1 MSLILVPVWLLLQV
15 QPGNDMEPVHAGNP
29 VYVDAI
35 RSGFHADG
43 ATIRFLGPILKDG
56 LDANQ
61 QHAALL
67 KLSRSERNLA
77 DLLRDSVTAPFLLKV
92 RDQKMTDATV
102 RIVDLWFVV
111 RGELASLDPVE
122 VASQASGKAVEA
134 GNMRFASRLLTDDEL
149 KPRGRSSH
157 RGRDL
162 DLSRWFVHL
171 EGRLLDRIAVEA
183 TNEAVATR
191 TEESMV
197 IAGRTDPVFDSDPTL
212 ANRWRT
218 LGQDGQAG
226 SGQPFRGGLSY
237 AKISRL
243 KQPPGSLLVEF
254 HGAFS
259 EPEAWFQ
266 GNPILRSKFAPI
278 AQDQIRRLRRELLK
292 NGPNSAPP
300 APNAR

>member
-43 ATIRFLGPILKDG
+43 ATIRFPGPILKDG

-67 KLSRSERNLA
+67 KLSGSERALA
-77 DLLRDSVTAPFLLKV
+77 DLLRDSVTAPFLLKA

-102 RIVDLWFVV
+102 RIVDLWYVV
-111 RGELASLDPVE
+111 RGDLASLDPVE
-122 VASQASGKAVEA
+122 MASQASGKAVEA
-134 GNMRFASRLLTDDEL
+134 GSMRFTSRLLTDDEL
-149 KPRGRSSH
+149 KLRGRSSH
-157 RGRDL
+157 RGR

-197 IAGRTDPVFDSDPTL
+197 IAGRTDPVFDSDTTL

-226 SGQPFRGGLSY
+226 SWHPFRGGLSY
-237 AKISRL
+237 TKISRL
-243 KQPPGSLLVEF
+243 KQPPGALLVEF
-254 HGAFS
+254 HAAFS

>member
-1 MSLILVPVWLLLQV
+1 MNLILVSVWLLLQV

-35 RSGFHADG
+35 RSGFHADDV
-43 ATIRFLGPILKDG
+43 TIRFPGPILKDG

-67 KLSRSERNLA
+67 KLSGSERALA

-111 RGELASLDPVE
+111 RGDLASLDPVE

-149 KPRGRSSH
+149 KPLGRSSH
-157 RGRDL
+157 RGR

-183 TNEAVATR
+183 TTEAVATR

-226 SGQPFRGGLSY
+226 SGKPFRGGLSY

-266 GNPILRSKFAPI
+266 GAPILRSKFAPI

-300 APNAR
+300 APTNAR

>member
-43 ATIRFLGPILKDG
+43 ATIRFPGPILKDG

-67 KLSRSERNLA
+67 KLSGSERALA

-92 RDQKMTDATV
+92 RDRKMTDATV

-111 RGELASLDPVE
+111 RGDLASLDPVE

-134 GNMRFASRLLTDDEL
+134 GNMRFESRLLTDDEL

-162 DLSRWFVHL
+162 ARWFVHL

-197 IAGRTDPVFDSDPTL
+197 IAGRTDPAFDSETKL

-218 LGQDGQAG
+218 LGQDSQAG
-226 SGQPFRGGLSY
+226 SWHPFRGGLTY
-237 AKISRL
+237 TKISRL
-243 KQPPGSLLVEF
+243 KQPPGALLVEF
-254 HGAFS
+254 HAAFS

-266 GNPILRSKFAPI
+266 GNPILRSKFAPV

>member
-15 QPGNDMEPVHAGNP
+15 QPGNDTEPVHAGNP

-43 ATIRFLGPILKDG
+43 ATIRFPGPILKEG

-67 KLSRSERNLA
+67 ELSGSERALA

-111 RGELASLDPVE
+111 RGDLASLDPVE

-134 GNMRFASRLLTDDEL
+134 GNMRFESRLLTDDEL

-157 RGRDL
+157 RGR

-197 IAGRTDPVFDSDPTL
+197 IAGRTDPVFDSDTTL

-218 LGQDGQAG
+218 FGQDGQAG
-226 SGQPFRGGLSY
+226 SGHPFRGGLTY
-237 AKISRL
+237 TKISRL

-300 APNAR
+300 GANAR

>member
-15 QPGNDMEPVHAGNP
+15 QPGNDTEPVHAGNP

-43 ATIRFLGPILKDG
+43 ATIRFPGPILKDG
-56 LDANQ
+56 FDANQ

-67 KLSRSERNLA
+67 ELSGSERALA

-111 RGELASLDPVE
+111 RGDLASLDPVE

-157 RGRDL
+157 RGRDRA
-162 DLSRWFVHL
+162 RWFVHL

-197 IAGRTDPVFDSDPTL
+197 IAGRTDPAFDSDTTL

-226 SGQPFRGGLSY
+226 SGQPFRGGSSY

-243 KQPPGSLLVEF
+243 KQPPGALLVEF

>member
-15 QPGNDMEPVHAGNP
+15 QPGNDTEPVHAGNP

-43 ATIRFLGPILKDG
+43 ATIRFPGPILKDG

-67 KLSRSERNLA
+67 KLSGSERALA

-111 RGELASLDPVE
+111 RGDLASLDPVE

-162 DLSRWFVHL
+162 SRWFVHL

-197 IAGRTDPVFDSDPTL
+197 IAGRTDPVFDSDTTL

-226 SGQPFRGGLSY
+226 SGHPFRGALSY

-292 NGPNSAPP
+292 NGPNSALP
-300 APNAR
+300 APNA

>member
-15 QPGNDMEPVHAGNP
+15 QPGNDMEPVHEGNQ

-43 ATIRFLGPILKDG
+43 ATIRFPGPILKDG

-67 KLSRSERNLA
+67 KLSGSERALA

-92 RDQKMTDATV
+92 RDRKMTDATV
-102 RIVDLWFVV
+102 RIVDLWFVD
-111 RGELASLDPVE
+111 RGDLASLDPVE

-134 GNMRFASRLLTDDEL
+134 GNMRFESRLLTDDEL
-149 KPRGRSSH
+149 KPRGKSSH

-162 DLSRWFVHL
+162 ARWFVHL

-197 IAGRTDPVFDSDPTL
+197 IAGRTDPAFDSETKL

-226 SGQPFRGGLSY
+226 SGHPFRGGLSY

-266 GNPILRSKFAPI
+266 GAPILRSKFAPI

-292 NGPNSAPP
+292 NGPKSAPP
-300 APNAR
+300 GANAR

>member
-43 ATIRFLGPILKDG
+43 ATIRFPGPILKDG

-67 KLSRSERNLA
+67 KLSGSERALA
-77 DLLRDSVTAPFLLKV
+77 DLLRDSVTAPFLLKA
-92 RDQKMTDATV
+92 RDQKMTEATV
-102 RIVDLWFVV
+102 RIVDLWYVV
-111 RGELASLDPVE
+111 RGDLASLDPVE
-122 VASQASGKAVEA
+122 MASQASGKAVEA
-134 GNMRFASRLLTDDEL
+134 GSMRFASRLLTDDEL

-162 DLSRWFVHL
+162 ARWFVHL

-183 TNEAVATR
+183 TNEVVATR

-197 IAGRTDPVFDSDPTL
+197 IAGRTDPVFDSDTTL

-226 SGQPFRGGLSY
+226 SWHPFRGGLTY
-237 AKISRL
+237 TKISRL
-243 KQPPGSLLVEF
+243 KLPPGALLVEF
-254 HGAFS
+254 HAAFS

-266 GNPILRSKFAPI
+266 GNPILRSKFAPV

>member
-1 MSLILVPVWLLLQV
+1 MILILVSVWLLLQV
-15 QPGNDMEPVHAGNP
+15 QPGNDGEPVHEGNP
-29 VYVDAI
+29 VYADAI

-43 ATIRFLGPILKDG
+43 ATIRLPGPILKDG
-56 LDANQ
+56 LDASQ
-61 QHAALL
+61 QHAAML
-67 KLSRSERNLA
+67 KLSGSETALA
-77 DLLRDSVTAPFLLKV
+77 DLLRDSMTAPFLLKV
-92 RDQKMTDATV
+92 RDRRTTDATV

-111 RGELASLDPVE
+111 RGDLESLDPVE
-122 VASQASGKAVEA
+122 VASRASGRAVEA
-134 GNMRFASRLLTDDEL
+134 GNMRFESRILTDDEL

-162 DLSRWFVHL
+162 SRWFVHL
-171 EGRLLDRIAVEA
+171 KGRLLDRIAVEA

-197 IAGRTDPVFDSDPTL
+197 IAGRTDPVFDSDTTL

-226 SGQPFRGGLSY
+226 SGHPFRGSLSY

-254 HGAFS
+254 HAAFS
-259 EPEAWFQ
+259 EPETWFQ
-266 GNPILRSKFAPI
+266 GAPILRSKFAPI

-292 NGPNSAPP
+292 NAPRSAPP

>member
-15 QPGNDMEPVHAGNP
+15 QPGNDMEPVHEGNQ

-43 ATIRFLGPILKDG
+43 ATIRFPGPILKDG

-67 KLSRSERNLA
+67 KLSGSERALA

-92 RDQKMTDATV
+92 RDRKMTDATV

-111 RGELASLDPVE
+111 RGDLASLDPVE

-157 RGRDL
+157 RGRDRA
-162 DLSRWFVHL
+162 RWFVHL

-197 IAGRTDPVFDSDPTL
+197 IAGRTDPVFDSDTTL

-226 SGQPFRGGLSY
+226 SGQPFRGGLNY

-243 KQPPGSLLVEF
+243 KQPPGALLVEF

-300 APNAR
+300 APNAQ

>member
-15 QPGNDMEPVHAGNP
+15 QPGNDMEPVHEGNP

-43 ATIRFLGPILKDG
+43 ATIRFPGPILKDG

-67 KLSRSERNLA
+67 KLSGSERALA

-111 RGELASLDPVE
+111 RGDLASLDPVE

-162 DLSRWFVHL
+162 SRWFVHL

-197 IAGRTDPVFDSDPTL
+197 IAGRTDPVFDSDTTL

-226 SGQPFRGGLSY
+226 SGHPFRGALSY

>member
-1 MSLILVPVWLLLQV
+1 MILILVPVWLLLQV
-15 QPGNDMEPVHAGNP
+15 QPGNDMEPVHEGNP

-43 ATIRFLGPILKDG
+43 ATIRLPGPILKDG

-67 KLSRSERNLA
+67 KLSGSERALA

-111 RGELASLDPVE
+111 RGDLASLDPVE
-122 VASQASGKAVEA
+122 VANQASGKAVEA
-134 GNMRFASRLLTDDEL
+134 GKMRFASRLLTDDEL
-149 KPRGRSSH
+149 KLRGRSSH

-162 DLSRWFVHL
+162 TRWFVHL

-197 IAGRTDPVFDSDPTL
+197 IAGRTDPVFDSDTTL

-266 GNPILRSKFAPI
+266 GAPILRSKFGPI

-292 NGPNSAPP
+292 SRPKSAAPP
-300 APNAR
+300 PDAR

>member
-43 ATIRFLGPILKDG
+43 ATIRFPGPILKDG

-67 KLSRSERNLA
+67 KLSGSERALA

-102 RIVDLWFVV
+102 RIVDLWYVV
-111 RGELASLDPVE
+111 RGDLASLDPVE
-122 VASQASGKAVEA
+122 MASQASGKAVEA
-134 GNMRFASRLLTDDEL
+134 GSMRFASRLLTDDEL

-157 RGRDL
+157 RGR

-197 IAGRTDPVFDSDPTL
+197 IAGRTDPVFDSDTTL

-226 SGQPFRGGLSY
+226 SGHPFRGGLSY
-237 AKISRL
+237 TKISRL
-243 KQPPGSLLVEF
+243 KQPPGALLVEF
-254 HGAFS
+254 HAAFS

>member
-15 QPGNDMEPVHAGNP
+15 QPGNDTEPVHAGNP

-43 ATIRFLGPILKDG
+43 ATIRLPGPILKDG

-67 KLSRSERNLA
+67 NLSGSERALA

-92 RDQKMTDATV
+92 RDRKMTDATV
-102 RIVDLWFVV
+102 RIVDLWYVV
-111 RGELASLDPVE
+111 RGDLASLDPVE
-122 VASQASGKAVEA
+122 MPSQASGKAVEA
-134 GNMRFASRLLTDDEL
+134 GSMRFASRLLTDDEL

-162 DLSRWFVHL
+162 SRWFVHL
-171 EGRLLDRIAVEA
+171 EGRLQDRIAVEA

-197 IAGRTDPVFDSDPTL
+197 IAGRTDPVFDSDTTL

-226 SGQPFRGGLSY
+226 SGHPFRGGLSY
-237 AKISRL
+237 TKISRL
-243 KQPPGSLLVEF
+243 KQPPGALLVEF
-254 HGAFS
+254 HAAFS

>member
-43 ATIRFLGPILKDG
+43 ATIRFPGPILKDG

-67 KLSRSERNLA
+67 KLSGSERALA

-92 RDQKMTDATV
+92 RDRKMTDATV
-102 RIVDLWFVV
+102 RIVDLWFAV
-111 RGELASLDPVE
+111 RGDLASLDPVE

-134 GNMRFASRLLTDDEL
+134 GNMRFESRLLSDDEL

-162 DLSRWFVHL
+162 ARWFVHL

-197 IAGRTDPVFDSDPTL
+197 IAGRTDPVFDSDTTL

-226 SGQPFRGGLSY
+226 SGHPFRGGLSY

-266 GNPILRSKFAPI
+266 GAPILRSKFAPI

-292 NGPNSAPP
+292 NGPKSAPP
-300 APNAR
+300 GANAR

>member
-43 ATIRFLGPILKDG
+43 ATIRFPGPILKDG

-67 KLSRSERNLA
+67 KLSGSERALA
-77 DLLRDSVTAPFLLKV
+77 DLLRDSVTAPFLLKA

-102 RIVDLWFVV
+102 RIVDLWYVV
-111 RGELASLDPVE
+111 RGDLASLDPVE
-122 VASQASGKAVEA
+122 MASQASGKAVEA
-134 GNMRFASRLLTDDEL
+134 GSMRFASRLLTDDEL

-162 DLSRWFVHL
+162 SRWFVHL

-183 TNEAVATR
+183 TNEVVATR

-197 IAGRTDPVFDSDPTL
+197 IAGRTDPVFDSDTTL

-226 SGQPFRGGLSY
+226 SWHPFRGGLTY
-237 AKISRL
+237 TKISRL
-243 KQPPGSLLVEF
+243 KQPPGALLVEF
-254 HGAFS
+254 HAAFS

-266 GNPILRSKFAPI
+266 GNPILRSKFAPV

>member
-15 QPGNDMEPVHAGNP
+15 QPGNDTEPVHAGNP

-35 RSGFHADG
+35 RSGLHADG
-43 ATIRFLGPILKDG
+43 ATIRFPGPILKDG

-67 KLSRSERNLA
+67 KLSGSERALA

-111 RGELASLDPVE
+111 RGDLASLDPVE

-162 DLSRWFVHL
+162 SRWFVHL

-197 IAGRTDPVFDSDPTL
+197 IAGRTDPAFDSDTTL

>member
-15 QPGNDMEPVHAGNP
+15 QPGNNTEPVHAGNP
-29 VYVDAI
+29 VYVDAL

-43 ATIRFLGPILKDG
+43 ATIRFPGPILKDG

-67 KLSRSERNLA
+67 KLSGSERALA
-77 DLLRDSVTAPFLLKV
+77 DLRRDSVTAPFLLKV
-92 RDQKMTDATV
+92 RDRKMTDATV

-111 RGELASLDPVE
+111 RGDLASLDPVE

-162 DLSRWFVHL
+162 SRWFVHL

-183 TNEAVATR
+183 TNESVATR

-197 IAGRTDPVFDSDPTL
+197 IAGRTDPVFNSDTTL

-243 KQPPGSLLVEF
+243 KQPPGALLVEF

-278 AQDQIRRLRRELLK
+278 AQDQIRRLRRELLE

>member
-15 QPGNDMEPVHAGNP
+15 QPGTDTEPAHAGNP
-29 VYVDAI
+29 VYVDAL

-43 ATIRFLGPILKDG
+43 ATIRFPGPILKDG

-67 KLSRSERNLA
+67 KLSGSERALA

-92 RDQKMTDATV
+92 RDRKMTDATV

-111 RGELASLDPVE
+111 RGDLASLDPVE

-162 DLSRWFVHL
+162 ARWFVHL

-183 TNEAVATR
+183 TNESVATR

-197 IAGRTDPVFDSDPTL
+197 IAGRTDPVFNSDTTL

-278 AQDQIRRLRRELLK
+278 AQDQIRRLRRELLE